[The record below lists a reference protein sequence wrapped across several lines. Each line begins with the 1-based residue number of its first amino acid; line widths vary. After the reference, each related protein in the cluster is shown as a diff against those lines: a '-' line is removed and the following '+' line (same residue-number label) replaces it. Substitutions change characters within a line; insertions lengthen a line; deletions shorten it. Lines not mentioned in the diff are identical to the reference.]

1 MKNLKLV
8 PVSQAPSQGSP
19 GLTMPKHFKVAQKAA
34 WTDLTESADPGLRTP
49 ENRFAF
55 EIAAVLMAKFRS
67 GKPMNATET
76 KELRRQLVGFG
87 LEKDDDGAGKKKT
100 GNAAKYFSGT

>member
-8 PVSQAPSQGSP
+8 PASTAPSQDSQA
-19 GLTMPKHFKVAQKAA
+19 LIMPKHFKVAQKAA
-34 WTDLTESADPGLRTP
+34 WIDLTESVDPVLRTA

-67 GKPMNATET
+67 GKSMNATET